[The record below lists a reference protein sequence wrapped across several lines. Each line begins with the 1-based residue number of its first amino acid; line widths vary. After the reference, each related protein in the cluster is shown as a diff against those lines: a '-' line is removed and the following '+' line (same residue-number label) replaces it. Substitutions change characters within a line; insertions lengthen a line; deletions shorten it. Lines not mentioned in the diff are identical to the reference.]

1 MLFFL
6 TRKGSCCLDAP
17 KRNSNGNADAS
28 KGSET
33 TQALSFLLPS
43 SEIHS
48 EVYNTDERARL
59 QAHASEIIASLMKAS
74 LFFEDTL
81 RGNAIFFLPGRGRAA
96 WMLRNVTPTAK
107 RTPPR
112 GLRQH
117 KRFCYRLL
125 RFTMRSII
133 LTKEHVCRHVLLR

>member
-1 MLFFL
+1 MK
-6 TRKGSCCLDAP
+6 RKELRGTILVTDGADP
-17 KRNSNGNADAS
+17 QRNSNGNADAS
-28 KGSET
+28 KGSKS

-81 RGNAIFFLPGRGRAA
+81 RGNAIFSYQE
-96 WMLRNVTPTAK
+96 WV
-107 RTPPR
+107 
-112 GLRQH
+112 
-117 KRFCYRLL
+117 
-125 RFTMRSII
+125 
-133 LTKEHVCRHVLLR
+133 VLLGCFET

>member
-6 TRKGSCCLDAP
+6 TRNWS
-17 KRNSNGNADAS
+17 
-28 KGSET
+28 
-33 TQALSFLLPS
+33 LSFLLPS

-81 RGNAIFFLPGRGRAA
+81 RGNAIFSYQGR
-96 WMLRNVTPTAK
+96 V
-107 RTPPR
+107 
-112 GLRQH
+112 
-117 KRFCYRLL
+117 
-125 RFTMRSII
+125 
-133 LTKEHVCRHVLLR
+133 VLLGCSET

>member
-1 MLFFL
+1 MLFLFL

-28 KGSET
+28 KGSGA

-74 LFFEDTL
+74 RFFEDTL
-81 RGNAIFFLPGRGRAA
+81 RGNAVFFLPG
-96 WMLRNVTPTAK
+96 K
-107 RTPPR
+107 
-112 GLRQH
+112 
-117 KRFCYRLL
+117 
-125 RFTMRSII
+125 
-133 LTKEHVCRHVLLR
+133 CRHNCCFDASKRNSNGDSNASKGSEATQAFLLPSSEILGL